1 MRIREQNFH
10 PIRLFAGIS
19 EISFDGDCVGIF
31 LGNFK
36 ERLINQKFEVEVCVY
51 IIGYL
56 FFDFLIRIIE
66 GTEG

>member
-1 MRIREQNFH
+1 M
-10 PIRLFAGIS
+10 
-19 EISFDGDCVGIF
+19 GIF
-31 LGNFK
+31 LGSFK
-36 ERLINQKFEVEVCVY
+36 KRLINYKFEVEVCVY